1 MITALRERL
10 PLFARVVAWLV
21 VSLYFAGM
29 FTTFWLERRLG
40 LRDENPM
47 EDVVLWVGFG
57 AFAVVGA
64 LLVARRPANLIG
76 WTMAVVGLMVALFPA
91 GDAYAAY
98 MMTTRGRPDA
108 LAVMGAWVQS
118 WY

>member
-10 PLFARVVAWLV
+10 PLLARVVAWLV
-21 VSLYFAGM
+21 VLLYLAGM
-29 FTTFWLERRLG
+29 LTTFWLERRLG

-57 AFAVVGA
+57 AFAVVDA

-76 WTMAVVGLMVALFPA
+76 WLDRLSGELVSVVRETMQPEHVSVWLRTPEK
-91 GDAYAAY
+91 DK
-98 MMTTRGRPDA
+98 
-108 LAVMGAWVQS
+108 
-118 WY
+118 